1 LAYNSV
7 AGDAVSMQVVPRV
20 SLSSRNGDLH
30 AHVSPSLPMQ
40 VQRLTNSRWRLVAS
54 SRGVFNRSL
63 RPGSYR
69 VEVAGGTA
77 YASTVTRPVA
87 VRTQSTGH

>member
-1 LAYNSV
+1 
-7 AGDAVSMQVVPRV
+7 MQVVPRV
-20 SLSSRNGDLH
+20 SLSARAGGLH
-30 AHVSPSLPMQ
+30 ALVSPSLPMQ

-87 VRTQSTGH
+87 VRTQSTGR